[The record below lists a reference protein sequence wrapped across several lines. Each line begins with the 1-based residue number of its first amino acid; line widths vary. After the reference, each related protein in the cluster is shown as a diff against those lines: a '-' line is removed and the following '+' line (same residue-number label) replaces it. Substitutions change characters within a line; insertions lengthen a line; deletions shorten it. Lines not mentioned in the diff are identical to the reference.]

1 MRRDRLSAQD
11 YPLAEN
17 RPDLVR
23 GQRGKS
29 LDVLDLAALESGDV
43 VMEDLRITAGALEM
57 QAGIARTV
65 NRSKLAD
72 NFERAAELVDIP
84 QDYLMVIYELLRPGR
99 ARDKAALQDIADDL
113 RSRFKATRMAEFIEE
128 AAEVYER
135 RGLFTSRY

>member
-1 MRRDRLSAQD
+1 MSRDRLSAHD

-29 LDVLDLAALESGDV
+29 LDVLNLATLESGDV

-99 ARDKAALQDIADDL
+99 ARDKVALQNIAEDL

>member
-1 MRRDRLSAQD
+1 MRRDKLSAQD

-29 LDVLDLAALESGDV
+29 LDVLNLATLESGDV

-57 QAGIARTV
+57 QAGLARTV

-99 ARDKAALQDIADDL
+99 ARDKVALQNIADDL

>member
-29 LDVLDLAALESGDV
+29 LDVLNLATLESGDV

-57 QAGIARTV
+57 QAGLARTV

-99 ARDKAALQDIADDL
+99 ARDKVALQNIADDL

>member
-29 LDVLDLAALESGDV
+29 LDVLNLATLESGDV

>member
-29 LDVLDLAALESGDV
+29 LDVLNLATLESGDV

-99 ARDKAALQDIADDL
+99 ARDKVALQNIADDL

>member
-1 MRRDRLSAQD
+1 MSRDRLFAHD

-72 NFERAAELVDIP
+72 NFERAADC
-84 QDYLMVIYELLRPGR
+84 LLYTSPSP
-99 ARDKAALQDIADDL
+99 RDPVS
-113 RSRFKATRMAEFIEE
+113 SRMPSSA
-128 AAEVYER
+128 
-135 RGLFTSRY
+135 